1 VSAKTPARGGIL
13 LVVLIAAAAPAAL
26 ADEAGIKLEVGVAFD
41 DNPFLT
47 PSEPYFDQFDEVIV
61 EPVPSSGF
69 FVPLTVSGDYRVGVN
84 SRWVLDYRLR
94 HHAYGEEQK
103 SADETYARVATGLEW
118 ATARKRGRENVFF
131 LLPYAAYRKE
141 IFFDR
146 DTGVGEVIG
155 FEDASDR
162 YTYLATGGDIGFS
175 SRLSRT
181 VQWELAARY
190 EQRDYEDVPSLTT
203 LDHQRYRVGAELSVR
218 FHRRLKLYLDYRYQL
233 LDYEERP
240 SRGLDGGIA
249 GDGPPLEYGYHLAG
263 ATFRVKPADTW
274 TLHFDVDYGQRID
287 AFQGYNDYASRGGGL
302 RLRWGRRRTRFLLDL
317 RHRRREYPRAFIFDK
332 EVNPGTGLENP
343 KKAYDTADARVR
355 IELPSFLCSR
365 FFLEVEGRL
374 QEAADPRYTYQR
386 LRAGTGLEWR
396 F

>member
-1 VSAKTPARGGIL
+1 ML
-13 LVVLIAAAAPAAL
+13 LAAAAPAAL
-26 ADEAGIKLEVGVAFD
+26 ADEAGYQLEVGVTFD

-69 FVPLTVSGDYRVGVN
+69 FVPFTMSGDYRAGGN
-84 SRWVLDYRLR
+84 TRWALDYRLR

-103 SADETYARVATGLEW
+103 SADETFARIATGLEW
-118 ATARKRGRENVFF
+118 VAARKRSRENVLFVV
-131 LLPYAAYRKE
+131 PYAAYKQE

-146 DTGVGEVIG
+146 DTGVGEVIS
-155 FEDASDR
+155 FEDASNR
-162 YTYLATGGDIGFS
+162 YTYLATGGDVGFS

-190 EQRDYEDVPSLTT
+190 ERRDYEDVPSLTT

-218 FHRRLKLYLDYRYQL
+218 LHRRLKLYLDYRYQV

-240 SRGLDGGIA
+240 SRDLDGGIA
-249 GDGPPLEYGYHLAG
+249 SDDPPLEYGYHLAG

-274 TLHFDVDYGQRID
+274 TLYFDMDYRQRID
-287 AFQGYNDYASRGGGL
+287 AFQGYNDYALRSGRL
-302 RLRWGRRRTRFLLDL
+302 RLRWARGQSRFRLDL
-317 RHRRREYPRAFIFDK
+317 RYRQREYPRAFIFDK

-343 KKAYDTADARVR
+343 TKAYDVAEARVR
-355 IELPSFLCSR
+355 GELPSFARSS
-365 FFLEVEGRL
+365 FFVEAELRL
-374 QEAADPRYTYQR
+374 QEAADPRYTYDR
-386 LRAGTGLEWR
+386 LRIGTGLEWT